1 MKHLLILISFLITTG
16 SFGQIFSEIIKVV
29 ADDRES
35 QDRFGWSVDISGNY
49 AIVGAYADDFGGLD
63 PNMGSAYI
71 FEKDGIADW
80 EFVQKI
86 FNSDQDDYDRFGWSV
101 AIDGDYVVVGAS
113 HKTSSTALRDRI
125 FVEPADEDG
134 VFAALRACGLDQAVV
149 VSTCDRVEFHGV
161 AADVACPLTLPLAH
175 LAGETFEQAV
185 LLSVGMED
193 TQSFQRHFAQLKPF
207 YAEAP
212 TARWPT
218 SGWEGA
224 LPHPV
229 GRAAPRRA
237 NSR

>member
-101 AIDGDYVVVGAS
+101 AIDGDYVVVGAYGED
-113 HKTSSTALRDRI
+113 HNEFD
-125 FVEPADEDG
+125 ADNQSKSGSAYVFERGGDG
-134 VFAALRACGLDQAVV
+134 VWDEVQKIVASDRAEGDEFGWSVDISGTTLVV
-149 VSTCDRVEFHGV
+149 GSHFEDHDEGGGGYIYNAGSAYIFDREG
-161 AADVACPLTLPLAH
+161 DGTWT
-175 LAGETFEQAV
+175 ETQKI
-185 LLSVGMED
+185 VG
-193 TQSFQRHFAQLKPF
+193 S
-207 YAEAP
+207 
-212 TARWPT
+212 
-218 SGWEGA
+218 
-224 LPHPV
+224 
-229 GRAAPRRA
+229 GRAPDIDFPDGGGGDDVGKTT
-237 NSR
+237 NGGY